1 MLVTWASEGGG
12 QGGAVLLPWSL
23 KFSAKNVVFLVS
35 SEKKQISPSL
45 PPLQKNFWKNSLVA
59 LPGKNP
65 SDAHGWS
72 WKQ

>member
-12 QGGAVLLPWSL
+12 QGGAVLLPWGL

-45 PPLQKNFWKNSLVA
+45 PPPARKIF
-59 LPGKNP
+59 GKI
-65 SDAHGWS
+65 H
-72 WKQ
+72 